1 MNQQFMA
8 LVMAKAFQERIEA
21 ARRHA
26 AAQAEPAG
34 EAPPAEPQ
42 PVKRGPGRPR
52 KAA

>member
-26 AAQAEPAG
+26 AAQAEPVG
-34 EAPPAEPQ
+34 ETPPAE